1 MFEAILATA
10 RQYPKSIIDGRFFSE
25 QGELRIGELQSLVV
39 EEVQIYQKEL
49 DEELEDSKLGKLVK
63 DTMEAYDN
71 IVQSVKPTSS
81 PGVPYCKL
89 AASNADLLRVNGE
102 EIIAEVVKRLT
113 ILLERARRRDWVS
126 NDLTPQKIV
135 EDGLAHI
142 KKVFIK
148 NEPHTREKLRQE
160 RYRIIVALSIIGQ
173 LVERILYQPT
183 AKNEIKN
190 WETIPSKPG
199 MGRTDQQ
206 SKALFLSV
214 QKIAALLGGISDD
227 DVSGWDMSQKYW
239 TMLSG
244 LFTHLVNLPP
254 KVGPNSDYVA
264 MCLTHEI
271 VTSRPVIATS
281 DGRLIVPHFTFW
293 IMLSGRFITS
303 WLNSR
308 IRTFLASLS
317 GSLAISMGDDQVA
330 SQVENQD
337 NKEFLTSLSFRIKGS
352 EFTSDPAGVEFCSA
366 YLFENHCEPV
376 DPAKSFYRLITA
388 PRSVERLNQFIY
400 EMRHLPIGKL
410 HPSFITHYEQE
421 IPEIGIDGVDGAVK
435 QPQEKELL
443 YQTIYMNGKTR
454 TRRNNAIAPN
464 SGRNNKTNVLSGGSK
479 TDQLKGLLQVTR
491 TINRHLAKDNGRGPG
506 WSPGQRPGTTRRT
519 PRGAAKSSSRANGNG
534 PNAPRSSVKT
544 YHPRVVQLR
553 EHGDHGL
560 VVSSVTKH
568 PSHKTYAQAV
578 SRRFLKP
585 QYTEDKAGFT
595 HESAPVATGTSMEFH
610 GSDEHEEVK
619 HDGLHS
625 SVSGRCFLNTVRNI
639 GDGVSLDPSWD
650 QGSRL
655 ILLDISPK
663 AIGGR
668 ALTVSRNFQ
677 RFKFKKLRLMY
688 VPSVSTATSGTLLMY
703 FSNDVALSLSPTGT
717 RELAHATATGQGVS
731 FPVWQSS
738 HLDISMKQLVSNFS
752 PDVEEAALSSQGIFV
767 VETASTIDWSANPNG
782 AGGSLGAIYLD
793 YELEC
798 WEPRISYQIPTRD
811 VVGGTMTSANVNAPD
826 DYRPVQATCTPTGAA
841 HVLAGTFGLSIA
853 LPAGI
858 TDLGDAQDLFFVGI
872 LDGSREAISPYAQR
886 IFQWYDPILGDTVD
900 SSNNGIGF
908 VAKVEPIVTGAEVGN
923 FIMTMYP
930 SLDAASNSNGT
941 FVPGGVADGGQ
952 GAYQWLGQAVAVN
965 DAMIGFRGY
974 WTSRD

>member
-1 MFEAILATA
+1 M
-10 RQYPKSIIDGRFFSE
+10 G
-25 QGELRIGELQSLVV
+25 
-39 EEVQIYQKEL
+39 KEMR
-49 DEELEDSKLGKLVK
+49 ELEEQETEAGRLVK
-63 DTMEAYDN
+63 EALEAYDE
-71 IVQSVKPTSS
+71 ILFSVKGTSS

-89 AASNADLLRVNGE
+89 AASNADLLETNGE
-102 EIIAEVVKRLT
+102 EIAAEVVRRLAV
-113 ILLERARRRDWVS
+113 LLKYSRRRDWAS
-126 NDLTPQKIV
+126 NDLTPRKLV
-135 EDGLAHI
+135 ELNLAHI
-142 KKVFIK
+142 KKVFVK
-148 NEPHTREKLRQE
+148 NEPHTREKLQQE
-160 RYRIIVALSIIGQ
+160 RYRIIVALSIVGQ
-173 LVERILYQPT
+173 LVERILYQLT
-183 AKNEIKN
+183 SKNEIKN

-199 MGRTDQQ
+199 MGRTDPQ
-206 SKALFLSV
+206 SQALFHAV
-214 QKIAALLGGISDD
+214 QRIAALMGGVSDD
-227 DVSGWDMSQKYW
+227 DVSGWDMAQKYW
-239 TMLSG
+239 TMMCG
-244 LFTHLVNLPP
+244 LFTHLVTLDVPP
-254 KVGPNSDYVA
+254 TSDYVA
-264 MCLTHEI
+264 MCLMHEI
-271 VTSRPVIATS
+271 ITSRPIIANS
-281 DGRLIVPHFTFW
+281 NGLLIEPHNTFW
-293 IMLSGRFITS
+293 IMLSGRFVTS

-308 IRTFLASLS
+308 IRTFLGSLS

-330 SQVENQD
+330 SQVEGQD
-337 NKEFLTSLSFRIKGS
+337 NKVFLTSLGFKVKGS
-352 EFTSDPAGVEFCSA
+352 EFRRNPDGVEFCSA
-366 YLFENHCEPV
+366 YLHENYCVPV
-376 DPAKSFYRLITA
+376 DPAKTFYRLMTA
-388 PRSVERLNQFIY
+388 PRSVERLNQFMY
-400 EMRHLPIGKL
+400 EMRHLPATMLDAG
-410 HPSFITHYEQE
+410 FVEFYEAE
-421 IPEIGIDGVDGAVK
+421 IPDIDGVDGAIK
-435 QPQEKELL
+435 QPQESELL

-454 TRRNNAIAPN
+454 TRRNNATAPN
-464 SGRNNKTNVLSGGSK
+464 IGRDNKTHVLTGGSGSK

-491 TINRHLAKDNGRGPG
+491 TINRHLAKDHGGGLGR
-506 WSPGQRPGTTRRT
+506 SLGQRSRAARRA
-519 PRGAAKSSSRANGNG
+519 PRGATKPRSRATGNG
-534 PNAPRSSVKT
+534 SNASRPSVKA
-544 YHPRVVQLR
+544 YNPRVVQLR

-560 VVSSVTKH
+560 VVSLVTKH

-625 SVSGRCFLNTVRNI
+625 TIAGRCFLNTVRNV
-639 GDGVSLDPSWD
+639 GDGASLDPSWE

-731 FPVWQSS
+731 FPVWQCS
-738 HLDISMKQLVSNFS
+738 HLDISLKQLVSNFS
-752 PDVEEAALSSQGIFV
+752 PDVEEASLSSQGIFV

-798 WEPRISYQIPTRD
+798 WEPRISYQVPTRD
-811 VVGGTMTSANVNAPD
+811 VVGGTMVSTNVGTPD
-826 DYRPVQATCTPTGAA
+826 DYRPVQAVCTPVGSA
-841 HVLAGTFGLSIA
+841 HVLVATFGLSIA
-853 LPAGI
+853 LPAGV
-858 TDLGDAQDLFFVGI
+858 TDLGDAQDLFFVGV
-872 LDGSREAISPYAQR
+872 LDGSREAVSPYAQR

-908 VAKVEPIVTGAEVGN
+908 VAKVEPIVTGAEAGN
-923 FIMTMYP
+923 FIMTLYP